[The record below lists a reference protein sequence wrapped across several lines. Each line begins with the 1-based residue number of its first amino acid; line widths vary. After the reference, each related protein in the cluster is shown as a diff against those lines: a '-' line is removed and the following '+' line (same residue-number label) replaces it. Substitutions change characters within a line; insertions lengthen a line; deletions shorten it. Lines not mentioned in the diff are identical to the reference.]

1 MPTRHQFR
9 EFLPYP
15 KDQRRLPMLLSRE
28 EVSSLINNVGTL
40 FRQIQLT
47 TLYGTGMRGSHARIG
62 PTSPNDLR
70 KLMLD
75 EDQGDIEFEL

>member
-1 MPTRHQFR
+1 
-9 EFLPYP
+9 
-15 KDQRRLPMLLSRE
+15 MLLSRE

-47 TLYGTGMRGSHARIG
+47 TLYGTGMRRSHARIG